1 MNTAKVI
8 TLTIGF
14 TGQAFFFLRF
24 FFQWLYTE
32 KHKRSMIPE
41 IFWYFSLL
49 GGIFLLVYAILK
61 KDIVFIVG
69 QSTGTFIYL
78 RNIYYLRREKR
89 QKDLYAD

>member
-1 MNTAKVI
+1 MITAKVV

-14 TGQAFFFLRF
+14 TGQIFFFLRF

-49 GGIFLLVYAILK
+49 GGIFLLIYAILK

>member
-1 MNTAKVI
+1 MISAKTI
-8 TLTIGF
+8 TLAIGF
-14 TGQAFFFLRF
+14 AGQALFFLRF